1 MLGQAETL
9 RFVNLQSVINGS
21 TLRAMKRKNF
31 IKEIREE
38 RGISGPALADM
49 CNMTQSNLSHIENG
63 RNKLTWDHMQTIARA
78 LECHPMD
85 LVEGLPQP
93 RGDDEKRLLNTYRGL
108 AEGQKEMFSHM
119 LKSLASAGK
128 EKQMDI
134 AYDQSAA
141 RESQRKA
148 AAAKTGKEE

>member
-1 MLGQAETL
+1 MLRQDEIL

-38 RGISGPALADM
+38 RGISGPALAEM

-85 LVEGLPQP
+85 LVEGIPQP
-93 RGDDEKRLLNTYRGL
+93 RSEDEKRLLRTYRGL
-108 AEGQKEMFSHM
+108 EDRQREMFSTM
-119 LKSLASAGK
+119 LTSLSSA
-128 EKQMDI
+128 EKQKQSDI
-134 AYDQSAA
+134 PYDQDES
-141 RESQRKA
+141 RESQKQ
-148 AAAKTGKEE
+148 KSGKEE